1 MWMSREIAS
10 WWVGVA
16 AAAESAMVTADRS
29 VRRPSPVA
37 CVVISPNCLSVDR
50 RVDFYL
56 QFLPAI
62 LTS

>member
-1 MWMSREIAS
+1 VDVEGDSIM
-10 WWVGVA
+10 VGGG
-16 AAAESAMVTADRS
+16 SCGGG
-29 VRRPSPVA
+29 VRHGYRRPQCPSPVA